1 MRSLLVNALENS
13 KCCDNECCDIFES
26 FNCCEMGCLGP
37 FFAYCGLVSVCLDLY
52 TIAKLSI
59 FVLME
64 NLEKEASA
72 ALDYLSRI
80 SKEAEKKFDEFLPPV
95 ADRPERLHEAMRY
108 SMFAGGKRLR
118 PALVRAA
125 FDMFGGK
132 GDSVDYAMSALEMLH
147 TFSLIHDDLPCI
159 DNDDFRRGKPTSHK
173 QFGEATA
180 VMAGDAL
187 CILAFEL
194 MGKTGNAKAI
204 EVLAH
209 LLGTYGMIGG
219 EMIDIECEGKKVNL
233 EIVDYIHYHKTA
245 ALIEASLEVGARLAG
260 ASEGDIKIIRDYG
273 RAIGLAFQIV
283 DDILDIVST
292 TEELGKDAGSD
303 IEKGKATYPALVGLE
318 KSRERAHELY
328 EESLKALDGLKCD
341 TTILRSI
348 AAFIITRVK

>member
-1 MRSLLVNALENS
+1 MGAFFYVNLVNM
-13 KCCDNECCDIFES
+13 ES
-26 FNCCEMGCLGP
+26 
-37 FFAYCGLVSVCLDLY
+37 
-52 TIAKLSI
+52 
-59 FVLME
+59 
-64 NLEKEASA
+64 LEKEAA
-72 ALDYLSRI
+72 IALDYLSRV
-80 SKEAEKKFDEFLPPV
+80 SKEAEKKFDELLPPV
-95 ADRPERLHEAMRY
+95 TDQPCRLHEAMRY

-118 PALVRAA
+118 PALVKAA

-132 GDSVDYAMSALEMLH
+132 GNSVDYAMSALEMLH
-147 TFSLIHDDLPCI
+147 TFSLIHDDLPCV

-187 CILAFEL
+187 CIHAFEM

-204 EVLAH
+204 EILAH

-219 EMIDIECEGKKVNL
+219 EMIDIESEGKAVDL
-233 EIVDYIHYHKTA
+233 ATVDYIHYHKTA
-245 ALIEASLEVGARLAG
+245 ALLEASLEVGARLAN
-260 ASEGDIKIIRDYG
+260 ATEDEIKIIRDYG
-273 RAIGLAFQIV
+273 RSIGLAFQIV

-318 KSRERAHELY
+318 KSRERARELY
-328 EESLKALDGLKCD
+328 DESIKALDGLKYD
-341 TTILRSI
+341 TTILRSV

>member
-1 MRSLLVNALENS
+1 M
-13 KCCDNECCDIFES
+13 ES
-26 FNCCEMGCLGP
+26 
-37 FFAYCGLVSVCLDLY
+37 
-52 TIAKLSI
+52 
-59 FVLME
+59 
-64 NLEKEASA
+64 LEKEAA
-72 ALDYLSRI
+72 IALDYLSRV
-80 SKEAEKKFDEFLPPV
+80 SQEAEKKFDELLPPV
-95 ADRPERLHEAMRY
+95 TDQPCRLHEAMRY

-118 PALVRAA
+118 PALVKAA

-132 GDSVDYAMSALEMLH
+132 GNSVDYAMSALEMLH
-147 TFSLIHDDLPCI
+147 TFSLIHDDLPCV

-187 CILAFEL
+187 CIHAFEM

-204 EVLAH
+204 EILAH

-219 EMIDIECEGKKVNL
+219 EMIDIESEGKAVDL
-233 EIVDYIHYHKTA
+233 ATVDYIHYHKTA
-245 ALIEASLEVGARLAG
+245 ALLEASLEVGARLAN
-260 ASEGDIKIIRDYG
+260 ATEDEIKIIRDYG
-273 RAIGLAFQIV
+273 RSIGLAFQIV

-318 KSRERAHELY
+318 KSRERARELY
-328 EESLKALDGLKCD
+328 DESIKALDGLKYD
-341 TTILRSI
+341 TTILRSV